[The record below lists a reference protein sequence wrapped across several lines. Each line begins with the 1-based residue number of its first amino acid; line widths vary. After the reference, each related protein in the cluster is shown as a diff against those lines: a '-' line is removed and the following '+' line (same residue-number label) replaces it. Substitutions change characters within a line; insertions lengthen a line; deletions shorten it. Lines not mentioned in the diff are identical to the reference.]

1 MTTCSHP
8 ADKASTTTLLMACP
22 DCGAECSG
30 DQVGDDDL
38 CYDQACPLHVMAGEI
53 AEPATTYAIKW
64 NHGLTET
71 GFATVADAEAAV
83 RSVLSGATIGHS
95 GDIADGG
102 ERTLFWASE
111 EDAANDDGS
120 RAKGAIQ
127 ARHAE
132 VR

>member
-1 MTTCSHP
+1 MLS
-8 ADKASTTTLLMACP
+8 LMALMT
-22 DCGAECSG
+22 GAGRNDEETI
-30 DQVGDDDL
+30 
-38 CYDQACPLHVMAGEI
+38 M
-53 AEPATTYAIKW
+53 TTYAIKW
-64 NHGLTET
+64 SHGQTET
-71 GFATVADAEAAV
+71 GFGTLQAAEAAV

-127 ARHAE
+127 ARHEEWPGAG
-132 VR
+132 R